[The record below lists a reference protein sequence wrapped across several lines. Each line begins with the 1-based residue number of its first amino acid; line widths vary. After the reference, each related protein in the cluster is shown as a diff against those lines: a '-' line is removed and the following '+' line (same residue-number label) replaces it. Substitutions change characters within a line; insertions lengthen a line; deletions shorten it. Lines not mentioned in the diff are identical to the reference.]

1 MVIDMWIHFVIVL
14 LIFLFSYVGY
24 KYIPNNKILCIS
36 IFVPLFALAAFRSIN
51 VGNDTKEYFRIF
63 QIISNQSSITSALT
77 VSRYEPGYIIY
88 NYLLSR
94 FTDNFQWVLAINA
107 GIYLTAVLYFL
118 NKYLTDIRMGLM
130 LFFSFGLYYN
140 VMNLER
146 QCIATAIFLFAFPFL
161 EDKKYI
167 KYIILIL
174 FAATFHSTAL
184 ILMAIPLIPEIDFSK
199 KNELFKW
206 TIISVIFLV
215 LLNYGITF
223 IISYFPYMSHYMTD
237 SMYSVGGVRSASVA
251 ICLLRLLSVG
261 LIILVFGKIYQEE
274 DSARTNLFNKM
285 ILLDCVISIASIG
298 FNMYDRIE
306 KYICIGFIVAI
317 TNNLKIMSNNNRRI
331 VYGIIFILSFS
342 YLTISLIYRPG
353 WSGIFPYALYK

>member
-118 NKYLTDIRMGLM
+118 NSSFNFFMKIHPFDVYSIR
-130 LFFSFGLYYN
+130 
-140 VMNLER
+140 
-146 QCIATAIFLFAFPFL
+146 
-161 EDKKYI
+161 
-167 KYIILIL
+167 
-174 FAATFHSTAL
+174 
-184 ILMAIPLIPEIDFSK
+184 
-199 KNELFKW
+199 
-206 TIISVIFLV
+206 
-215 LLNYGITF
+215 
-223 IISYFPYMSHYMTD
+223 
-237 SMYSVGGVRSASVA
+237 
-251 ICLLRLLSVG
+251 
-261 LIILVFGKIYQEE
+261 
-274 DSARTNLFNKM
+274 
-285 ILLDCVISIASIG
+285 
-298 FNMYDRIE
+298 
-306 KYICIGFIVAI
+306 
-317 TNNLKIMSNNNRRI
+317 
-331 VYGIIFILSFS
+331 
-342 YLTISLIYRPG
+342 LIYFKPIG
-353 WSGIFPYALYK
+353 L